1 MYEVW
6 LKSNRLPLAFGAAA
20 AMIAGAAGA
29 VVGTGLFGWLESG
42 LARLAGW
49 LLASA
54 SLLTLIH
61 LAKQAWRPRLACQDG
76 ELLLYLR
83 PGAPIRVPLAI
94 VEGFLMGQGPSFL
107 PGKRLARME
116 ATTLVIRLAERA
128 DQWAKVDVEPKLASW
143 CGHYVTIRGAWC
155 EPLSVDLA
163 SRLNAR
169 LAEVQADLRAKQ
181 VAR

>member
-6 LKSNRLPLAFGAAA
+6 LKSNRLPLAIGAAA
-20 AMIAGAAGA
+20 AIIAGAAGA
-29 VVGTGLFGWLESG
+29 VVGTGLFGWLENG

-61 LAKQAWRPRLACQDG
+61 LAKQAWRPRLARQG
-76 ELLLYLR
+76 SELLLFLR
-83 PGAPIRVPLAI
+83 PGAPIRAPLAI

-116 ATTLVIRLAERA
+116 ATTLVIRLSERA

-155 EPLSVDLA
+155 EPLSVDLVN
-163 SRLNAR
+163 RLNAR
-169 LAEVQADLRAKQ
+169 LAEVQADLHAQ
-181 VAR
+181 QAAR